1 MKTTLTTLLFILLH
15 FNSFSQDRFIKLP
28 QAAKINCPMLL
39 VDDTIIA
46 NNHIIASKEDI
57 TEVRVLK
64 GKPTRATH
72 DFYNLS
78 ENGIALV
85 TLKKKTASKTQAEL
99 NTFFNLNANNSVYVN
114 GYLIESPIYKF
125 ATESMVEVE
134 LVTPTTENRLEQK
147 VINIWTLTQDERVNG
162 CKQ

>member
-15 FNSFSQDRFIKLP
+15 FNSYAQDSFIKLP
-28 QAAKINCPMLL
+28 QAIKNNCPILL

-64 GKPTRATH
+64 DKPTRATH

-78 ENGIALV
+78 ENGIVSV
-85 TLKKKTASKTQAEL
+85 TLKKKIVSKTQAEL
-99 NTFFNLNANNSVYVN
+99 NTFFGLNANNSIYVN

-125 ATESMVEVE
+125 VTESIVEVE
-134 LVTPTTENRLEQK
+134 LVTPTPQNNIKQK
-147 VINIWTLTQDERVNG
+147 VINIWTLTQDERLNG

>member
-1 MKTTLTTLLFILLH
+1 MKNTLTTLLFILLH
-15 FNSFSQDRFIKLP
+15 LNSYSQDSFIKLP
-28 QAAKINCPMLL
+28 QVIKINCPILL

-57 TEVRVLK
+57 VELRVLK

-78 ENGIALV
+78 ENGIASV
-85 TLKKKTASKTQAEL
+85 TLKKKIASKTQAEL
-99 NTFFNLNANNSVYVN
+99 NTFFGLNANNSVYVN
-114 GYLIESPIYKF
+114 GYLIESAKYKF
-125 ATESMVEVE
+125 ATESIVEVE
-134 LVTPTTENRLEQK
+134 LLTPTAENKLEQK

>member
-15 FNSFSQDRFIKLP
+15 LNSYAQDNFIKLP

-39 VDDTIIA
+39 IDDTIIA
-46 NNHIIASKEDI
+46 NNHIIATKEDI

-64 GKPTRATH
+64 DKPTRD

-85 TLKKKTASKTQAEL
+85 ILKKKIASKTQAEL
-99 NTFFNLNANNSVYVN
+99 NTFFGLDANNSIYVN
-114 GYLIESPIYKF
+114 GYLVESPKYKF
-125 ATESMVEVE
+125 ATESIVEVE
-134 LVTPTTENRLEQK
+134 LVTPTAENKLEQK
-147 VINIWTLTQDERVNG
+147 VINVWTLTQDERVNG
-162 CKQ
+162 CKQQ

>member
-1 MKTTLTTLLFILLH
+1 
-15 FNSFSQDRFIKLP
+15 
-28 QAAKINCPMLL
+28 MLL

-46 NNHIIASKEDI
+46 NNHIITSKENI

-85 TLKKKTASKTQAEL
+85 TLKKKILSKTQAEL
-99 NTFFNLNANNSVYVN
+99 NTFFGLNAKNSVYVN
-114 GYLIESPIYKF
+114 GYLIESAKYKF

-134 LVTPTTENRLEQK
+134 LLTPTAENRLK
-147 VINIWTLTQDERVNG
+147 HKAINIWTLTQDERVNG
-162 CKQ
+162 CSKKN

>member
-1 MKTTLTTLLFILLH
+1 MKNNFIFLVFTLFYLGAFAQ
-15 FNSFSQDRFIKLP
+15 NSFNKLP

-39 VDDTIIA
+39 IDEHIIA
-46 NNHIIASKEDI
+46 NKNIITSKEDI
-57 TEVRVLK
+57 EEIAVIK
-64 GKPTRATH
+64 DKPRRETH

-78 ENGIALV
+78 ENGIASV
-85 TLKKKTASKTQAEL
+85 TLKKKIAFKTQAEL
-99 NTFFNLNANNSVYVN
+99 NTFFGLDANNSVYVN
-114 GYLIESPIYKF
+114 GYLIESAKYKF
-125 ATESMVEVE
+125 ATESIVEVE